1 MKPKLSPSVVGA
13 FVVGA
18 LLLALIALLSFGG
31 LSLFSQPQ
39 RFVVYFDES
48 VHGLD
53 LGSPVKLRGVRV
65 GRVVGLSV
73 RYDAAKN
80 HAVAAVVCELNRNI
94 ITDSR
99 GAPIDVSKRGVL
111 QGMID
116 HGLRAQLGVV
126 GLATGL
132 LFVELDY
139 LDPTQY
145 PPPTVKFVEAKYAVV
160 PAVRSLTSEYQA
172 SFSEILNN
180 LKRVDFDG
188 LVERLKSLLDET
200 HQQLAGADV
209 KGLVAQ
215 WTEAG
220 TAVKD
225 LASSPDAKQAFAN
238 LNSAVA
244 ELRGVLA
251 KLDAQVAPAGEHLAD
266 TLKQAQAALARFN
279 AAAASAQHFIE
290 AQNGLGDQAAQTLR
304 QLSEAADSVRRLA
317 DFLER
322 NPNALLVGRAPQ
334 P

>member
-1 MKPKLSPSVVGA
+1 VKSKLSPSVIGA

-18 LLLALIALLSFGG
+18 MALALIALLSFGG
-31 LSLFSQPQ
+31 LSLFSQPE

-99 GAPIDVSKRGVL
+99 GSPIDVSKRGVF
-111 QGMID
+111 QDMID

-139 LDPTQY
+139 LSPEQY
-145 PPPTVKFVEAKYAVV
+145 PAPPVNFTEMKYAVV

-180 LKRVDFDG
+180 LKKVDFEG
-188 LVERLKSLLDET
+188 LVENLKSLVADTRKQLD
-200 HQQLAGADV
+200 GADV
-209 KGLVAQ
+209 KGLVNQ
-215 WTEAG
+215 WKDAG
-220 TAVKD
+220 AAVKD

-238 LNSAVA
+238 LNAA
-244 ELRGVLA
+244 ITELRGVLA
-251 KLDAQVAPAGEHLAD
+251 KLDTQVTPAGENLTA
-266 TLKQAQAALARFN
+266 TLQEARSALERFN

-290 AQNGLGDQAAQTLR
+290 AQGWVGDQAAQTLQ
-304 QLSEAADSVRRLA
+304 QLGDAADAVRRLA

-322 NPNALLVGRAPQ
+322 NPNALVVGKKPE